1 MSFNCLYKNKNI
13 TKLTLKIHYRISNI
27 KLNPY
32 PYSEYQ
38 KKLIDKIIFLR
49 KCGHT
54 YKMISQY
61 FNQINLLSYRGKKF
75 SPSLVFELIKK
86 HNRHLEKNKSKLG
99 EIISSE
105 LVYEQFYKSDFNRYS
120 YIWIIMDFCMK
131 KLLLILI
138 CLFVSFEVKSKDKK
152 SITKLID
159 YEKCMKEL

>member
-1 MSFNCLYKNKNI
+1 MSSYRRYTFSKNTSIKLKINYKI
-13 TKLTLKIHYRISNI
+13 TKI

-32 PYSEYQ
+32 PYSQYQ

-86 HNRHLEKNKSKLG
+86 YNRHLEKNKSRLG
-99 EIISSE
+99 EIIDCK
-105 LVYEQFYKSDFNRYS
+105 VIYE
-120 YIWIIMDFCMK
+120 
-131 KLLLILI
+131 
-138 CLFVSFEVKSKDKK
+138 
-152 SITKLID
+152 
-159 YEKCMKEL
+159 

>member
-1 MSFNCLYKNKNI
+1 MSSYRRYTFSKNTSIKLKINYKI
-13 TKLTLKIHYRISNI
+13 TKI

-32 PYSEYQ
+32 AYSQYQ

-86 HNRHLEKNKSKLG
+86 YNKHLEKNNSKLG
-99 EIISSE
+99 EIISS
-105 LVYEQFYKSDFNRYS
+105 
-120 YIWIIMDFCMK
+120 
-131 KLLLILI
+131 
-138 CLFVSFEVKSKDKK
+138 
-152 SITKLID
+152 
-159 YEKCMKEL
+159 

>member
-1 MSFNCLYKNKNI
+1 MSSYRRYTFSKNTSIKLKINYKI
-13 TKLTLKIHYRISNI
+13 TKI

-32 PYSEYQ
+32 PYSQYQ
-38 KKLIDKIIFLR
+38 KLLIEKIVFLR

-86 HNRHLEKNKSKLG
+86 YNKHLEKNNSKVG

-105 LVYEQFYKSDFNRYS
+105 LVYE
-120 YIWIIMDFCMK
+120 
-131 KLLLILI
+131 
-138 CLFVSFEVKSKDKK
+138 
-152 SITKLID
+152 
-159 YEKCMKEL
+159 

>member
-1 MSFNCLYKNKNI
+1 MLSKGWKLGVFHLSNIIGHCGMSFNCLYKNKNI
-13 TKLTLKIHYRISNI
+13 TKLTLKINYKITNI

-32 PYSEYQ
+32 PYSQYQ

-61 FNQINLLSYRGKKF
+61 FNQINILSYRGKRF

-105 LVYEQFYKSDFNRYS
+105 LVYE
-120 YIWIIMDFCMK
+120 
-131 KLLLILI
+131 
-138 CLFVSFEVKSKDKK
+138 
-152 SITKLID
+152 
-159 YEKCMKEL
+159 

>member
-1 MSFNCLYKNKNI
+1 MSSYRRYTFSKNTSIKLKINYKI
-13 TKLTLKIHYRISNI
+13 TKI

-32 PYSEYQ
+32 PYSQYQ
-38 KKLIDKIIFLR
+38 KLLIEKIVFLI

-86 HNRHLEKNKSKLG
+86 YNKHLEKNNSKLG

-105 LVYEQFYKSDFNRYS
+105 LIYE
-120 YIWIIMDFCMK
+120 
-131 KLLLILI
+131 
-138 CLFVSFEVKSKDKK
+138 
-152 SITKLID
+152 
-159 YEKCMKEL
+159 

>member
-1 MSFNCLYKNKNI
+1 MSSYRRYTFSKNTSIKLKINYKI
-13 TKLTLKIHYRISNI
+13 TKI

-32 PYSEYQ
+32 PYSQYQ

-86 HNRHLEKNKSKLG
+86 YNKHLEKNNSKLG

-105 LVYEQFYKSDFNRYS
+105 LVYDLFYKSDFNRYS
-120 YIWIIMDFCMK
+120 YIWIIMFC
-131 KLLLILI
+131 
-138 CLFVSFEVKSKDKK
+138 FPVN
-152 SITKLID
+152 
-159 YEKCMKEL
+159 

>member
-13 TKLTLKIHYRISNI
+13 TKLTLKINYKFTKI

-32 PYSEYQ
+32 PYSQYQ
-38 KKLIDKIIFLR
+38 KLLIEKIVFLR

-75 SPSLVFELIKK
+75 SPSLVFELTKK
-86 HNRHLEKNKSKLG
+86 YNKHLEKNNSKLG

-105 LVYEQFYKSDFNRYS
+105 LIYE
-120 YIWIIMDFCMK
+120 
-131 KLLLILI
+131 
-138 CLFVSFEVKSKDKK
+138 
-152 SITKLID
+152 
-159 YEKCMKEL
+159 

>member
-1 MSFNCLYKNKNI
+1 MLSKGWKLGVFHLSNIIGHCGVSSYRRYTISKNTSIKLKINYKI
-13 TKLTLKIHYRISNI
+13 TKI

-32 PYSEYQ
+32 PYSQYQ
-38 KKLIDKIIFLR
+38 KLLIEKIVFLR

-86 HNRHLEKNKSKLG
+86 YNKHLEKNNSKLG

-105 LVYEQFYKSDFNRYS
+105 LVYE
-120 YIWIIMDFCMK
+120 
-131 KLLLILI
+131 
-138 CLFVSFEVKSKDKK
+138 
-152 SITKLID
+152 
-159 YEKCMKEL
+159 

>member
-1 MSFNCLYKNKNI
+1 MDGYTILAGLLIFFGFFIYI
-13 TKLTLKIHYRISNI
+13 TWFGYSVKVENEKEEGPNI

-32 PYSEYQ
+32 QYSQYQ

-61 FNQINLLSYRGKKF
+61 FNQINILSYRGKKF

-99 EIISSE
+99 KITSSK
-105 LVYEQFYKSDFNRYS
+105 LVYE
-120 YIWIIMDFCMK
+120 
-131 KLLLILI
+131 
-138 CLFVSFEVKSKDKK
+138 
-152 SITKLID
+152 
-159 YEKCMKEL
+159 

>member
-1 MSFNCLYKNKNI
+1 MSSYRRYTFSKNTSIKLKINYKI
-13 TKLTLKIHYRISNI
+13 TKI

-32 PYSEYQ
+32 PYSQYQ

-54 YKMISQY
+54 YKIISQY

-86 HNRHLEKNKSKLG
+86 YNKHLEKNNSKLG

-105 LVYEQFYKSDFNRYS
+105 LIYE
-120 YIWIIMDFCMK
+120 
-131 KLLLILI
+131 
-138 CLFVSFEVKSKDKK
+138 
-152 SITKLID
+152 
-159 YEKCMKEL
+159 

>member
-1 MSFNCLYKNKNI
+1 MYNSIHFSKTLNHCGVSSYRRYTFSKNTSIKLKINYKI
-13 TKLTLKIHYRISNI
+13 TKI

-32 PYSEYQ
+32 PYSQYQ

-75 SPSLVFELIKK
+75 SPSLVFELTKK
-86 HNRHLEKNKSKLG
+86 YNKHLEKNNSKLG

-105 LVYEQFYKSDFNRYS
+105 LVYE
-120 YIWIIMDFCMK
+120 
-131 KLLLILI
+131 
-138 CLFVSFEVKSKDKK
+138 
-152 SITKLID
+152 
-159 YEKCMKEL
+159 

>member
-1 MSFNCLYKNKNI
+1 MSSYRRYTFSKNTSIKLKINYKI
-13 TKLTLKIHYRISNI
+13 TKI

-32 PYSEYQ
+32 PYSQYQ

-49 KCGHT
+49 KCDHT

-86 HNRHLEKNKSKLG
+86 YNKHLEKNNSKLG

-105 LVYEQFYKSDFNRYS
+105 LVYE
-120 YIWIIMDFCMK
+120 
-131 KLLLILI
+131 
-138 CLFVSFEVKSKDKK
+138 
-152 SITKLID
+152 
-159 YEKCMKEL
+159 

>member
-1 MSFNCLYKNKNI
+1 MSSYRRYTFSKNTSIKLKINYKI
-13 TKLTLKIHYRISNI
+13 TKI

-32 PYSEYQ
+32 PYSQYQ
-38 KKLIDKIIFLR
+38 KKLIEKIIFSR

-61 FNQINLLSYRGKKF
+61 FNQINILSYRGKRF

-105 LVYEQFYKSDFNRYS
+105 LVYE
-120 YIWIIMDFCMK
+120 
-131 KLLLILI
+131 
-138 CLFVSFEVKSKDKK
+138 
-152 SITKLID
+152 
-159 YEKCMKEL
+159 

>member
-61 FNQINLLSYRGKKF
+61 FNQINILSYRGKRF
-75 SPSLVFELIKK
+75 SPSLVFELVKK
-86 HNRHLEKNKSKLG
+86 YNRHLEKNKSKLG

-105 LVYEQFYKSDFNRYS
+105 LVYE
-120 YIWIIMDFCMK
+120 
-131 KLLLILI
+131 
-138 CLFVSFEVKSKDKK
+138 
-152 SITKLID
+152 
-159 YEKCMKEL
+159 